1 MIWLQ
6 ENWIIAVVGLIV
18 AVVLLWWLF
27 GRAKPEEIA
36 RPTVEPAK
44 PAKPLEPVK
53 PEIIAAEPARF
64 KPIEPK
70 PQPVAKAA
78 PPPAPEPVAKAAP
91 PPPAPAPAPAPAAAP
106 VAKAAPPAPKPAAKA
121 KAAAKPAAKKP
132 PAKEPAAKPAAKP
145 PVKPAAESAK
155 KPAAKP
161 ATKAAAEPAVKKAA
175 KPAPPKAA
183 AAIPAEPTVPPP
195 AAPKPAPA
203 ARKTGA
209 DNLQLLK
216 GVGPKLVVLLN
227 GLGVTG
233 FQQIADWTD
242 ADIARID
249 PQLGT
254 FQGRIARDNIV
265 DQAGYLARGD
275 KAGFEAKYGALGGE
289 L

>member
-1 MIWLQ
+1 MAWLQ
-6 ENWIIAVVGLIV
+6 ENWIIAVVGLVV

-27 GRAKPEEIA
+27 GRAKPEDVA
-36 RPTVEPAK
+36 PTIEPTK

-70 PQPVAKAA
+70 PQPVAPAA
-78 PPPAPEPVAKAAP
+78 PPPAPEPAAKAP
-91 PPPAPAPAPAPAAAP
+91 PPAPEPAPAPAPVAEPAAEAP
-106 VAKAAPPAPKPAAKA
+106 PPAPKPAAKP
-121 KAAAKPAAKKP
+121 KAAAKPAAKKVV
-132 PAKEPAAKPAAKP
+132 AKEPAAKPP
-145 PVKPAAESAK
+145 
-155 KPAAKP
+155 AKP
-161 ATKAAAEPAVKKAA
+161 ATKAAAKPATKKATA
-175 KPAPPKAA
+175 KPAPAETA
-183 AAIPAEPTVPPP
+183 TIPEEPTVPPP
-195 AAPKPAPA
+195 PAAKPAPA
-203 ARKTGA
+203 APKTGP

-227 GLGVTG
+227 GLGVSS

-249 PQLGT
+249 PQLGA

-265 DQAGYLARGD
+265 DQAGFLARGD

>member
-1 MIWLQ
+1 MTWLQ
-6 ENWIIAVVGLIV
+6 ENWIIAVVGLVV

-27 GRAKPEEIA
+27 GRSKPEDIA
-36 RPTVEPAK
+36 RPTVEPTK

-70 PQPVAKAA
+70 PQPVAAAA
-78 PPPAPEPVAKAAP
+78 PPPAPEPASIP
-91 PPPAPAPAPAPAAAP
+91 EPAPVVEPAAEAP
-106 VAKAAPPAPKPAAKA
+106 PPAPKPAAKP
-121 KAAAKPAAKKP
+121 KATAKPTAK
-132 PAKEPAAKPAAKP
+132 PAAKPAAK
-145 PVKPAAESAK
+145 A
-155 KPAAKP
+155 
-161 ATKAAAEPAVKKAA
+161 ATKAAA
-175 KPAPPKAA
+175 KPAPVEA
-183 AAIPAEPTVPPP
+183 AAIPEEPTVPPP
-195 AAPKPAPA
+195 PVAKPAPPA
-203 ARKTGA
+203 SKA

-233 FQQIADWTD
+233 FRQIADWTD

-249 PQLGT
+249 PQLGA